1 MVKLITTATEEDDGS
16 ETLARQV
23 SGFFVHC
30 FLAVLAWIAMMLVGY
45 AIKPEYVPQPIV
57 LALSLLVPLVAGAF
71 VTRAHTSEMAPH
83 IWLGGIIWM
92 LFLSLW
98 IIDLPTGP
106 NACNECSATDKI
118 MSSLFSYPSPSGLM
132 DDNAPFFITWPAAAM
147 IGYAIG
153 ARIVQ
158 PRKKRAAKPEP
169 EAE

>member
-1 MVKLITTATEEDDGS
+1 MVKLITTAAEENEGS
-16 ETLARQV
+16 ENLTRQV
-23 SGFFVHC
+23 SGFFAHC
-30 FLAVLAWIAMMLVGY
+30 FLAVLAWIAMMLIGY
-45 AIKPEYVPQPIV
+45 VINPANVPQPVV
-57 LALSLLVPLVAGAF
+57 LALSLVVPLVAGALI
-71 VTRAHTSEMAPH
+71 TCARPSEMAPH

-118 MSSLFSYPSPSGLM
+118 VRSLFSYPSPSGLM
-132 DDNAPFFITWPAAAM
+132 DDNAPFFVTWPAAAM

-153 ARIVQ
+153 ARITQ
-158 PRKKRAAKPEP
+158 PRKKRPTKPEP